1 MPQKR
6 LPLLAAA
13 ALPFAVCLAL
23 AASAHTSATITL
35 TCPVDGEK
43 FSTVVTVSM
52 TTFGSYLD
60 FQKHGAIGSYYED
73 IIHSCPKCHFA
84 GTDDEFKQKVDPKIA
99 ERVKAELA
107 PVQKGQK
114 LDHVTECEFAAR
126 IYEWQGRKNEE
137 VGNVY
142 LIASY
147 LLRDDAARQEKRREL
162 QLAAGKYFIKAI
174 EAKELGGAERAAVSY
189 LVAELHRRA
198 GEFDQAVTWYDAALG
213 DKEKPEW
220 LKEVAAKQRALAVKK
235 DANNKI

>member
-1 MPQKR
+1 MPKKR
-6 LPLLAAA
+6 LPLFTAL
-13 ALPFAVCLAL
+13 ALPFALCLAL
-23 AASAHTSATITL
+23 AARPHTSTPITL

-43 FSTVVTVSM
+43 FSSVATVSM

-84 GTDDEFKQKVDPKIA
+84 GTSDEFKEKVDAKIA
-99 ERVKAELA
+99 ERVRAELA
-107 PVQKGQK
+107 PIQKGQK

-126 IYEWQGRKNEE
+126 IYEWQGRKSEE
-137 VGNVY
+137 IGNVY

-162 QLAAGKYFIKAI
+162 QLTAGRYFTKAL
-174 EAKELGGAERAAVSY
+174 EAKELGGAGRAAVSY

-198 GEFDQAVTWYDAALG
+198 GEFDKAVTWYDAALG
-213 DKEKPEW
+213 DQEKPEW